1 MDINT
6 LKQKLQS
13 PNVKSFLQVI
23 QHSEGT
29 AGPDAYRM
37 MAGSTPAHPLLF
49 TGNQHPRQ
57 LHQAGAVKSDAA
69 GAYQIMSFTW
79 DDLNKVLHL
88 PDFSPENQDIAALF
102 LIYRRSALADVE
114 AGNFASAISKCAKEW
129 ASLPGAG
136 YGQHEQQLAFLQKV
150 YTDTGGNMT
159 I

>member
-1 MDINT
+1 MTVDD
-6 LKQKLQS
+6 LKSILQN

-29 AGPDAYRM
+29 AGPNAYQL

-49 TGNQHPRQ
+49 TGDQHPRQ

-79 DDLNKVLHL
+79 DDLNKALHL
-88 PDFSPENQDIAALF
+88 PDFSPASQDVAALF
-102 LIYRRSALADVE
+102 LIYRRGALADVE
-114 AGNFASAISKCAKEW
+114 AGNFDMAIQKCSREW

-150 YTDTGGNMT
+150 YADAGGNMT
-159 I
+159 T